1 MKLTID
7 HKLPALSQ
15 ILARSADT
23 LSVSGRRSLFERAAY
38 AVANLVRR
46 HILRIA
52 PAHHISAAKLGAQ
65 PTEFFGKAARR
76 TTSSATSDYGLVTI
90 GSAGFSRAFHPVT
103 IRPTRGRRFLTI
115 PKFAQSYGH
124 TVKEMRSH
132 YGWKV
137 YRPGRAKILMGVKDG
152 QRVPLFSLAEQVRQ
166 RQDRSLLPSD
176 ADIGATAATAAM
188 RELSK
193 QMEPMKA

>member
-38 AVANLVRR
+38 AVADLVRR

-52 PAHHISAAKLGAQ
+52 PAHHLSADKLGAT

-76 TTSSATSDYGLVTI
+76 TTSSATNDYGLVTI

-103 IRPTRGRRFLTI
+103 IRPTGGRRFLTI

-124 TVKEMRSH
+124 TAKEMRSH
-132 YGWKV
+132 YGWKI
-137 YRPGRAKILMGVKDG
+137 YRPGRTKILMGVKDG
-152 QRVPLFSLAEQVRQ
+152 QRVPLFALAEQVRQ

-176 ADIGATAATAAM
+176 ADIGTTAATAAM

-193 QMEPMKA
+193 QTEPVKA

>member
-1 MKLTID
+1 MNLTVSNNA
-7 HKLPALSQ
+7 PALSAV
-15 ILARSADT
+15 LAKSADFT
-23 LSVSGRRSLFERAAY
+23 GAAGRRSMFERAAY

-52 PAHHISAAKLGAQ
+52 PAHHLSAAKLGAQ

-90 GSAGFSRAFHPVT
+90 GSAGFSRAFREVT
-103 IRPTRGRRFLTI
+103 IRPTNGRRWLTI
-115 PKFAQSYGH
+115 PRAAASYGH

-132 YGWKV
+132 FGWKI
-137 YRPGRAKILMGVKDG
+137 YRPGNAKILVGVKDG
-152 QRVPLFSLAEQVRQ
+152 ERMPLFVLAEQARQ

-176 ADIGATAATAAM
+176 GAIGEAASAAAM
-188 RELSK
+188 REFSR
-193 QMEPMKA
+193 QMELARK

>member
-7 HKLPALSQ
+7 HNIPALGRV
-15 ILARSADT
+15 LAKNADM
-23 LSVSGRRSLFERAAY
+23 LGGAARRGIFARAAY

-52 PAHHISAAKLGAQ
+52 PAHHLSAAKLGAQ

-76 TTSSATSDYGLVTI
+76 TTSKATSSYGLVTI
-90 GSAGFSRAFHPVT
+90 GSAGFSRAFHDVT
-103 IRPTRGRRFLTI
+103 IRPTGGRRFLTI
-115 PKFAQSYGH
+115 PKFAQSYGR

-132 YGWKV
+132 FGWKI
-137 YRPGRAKILMGVKDG
+137 YRPGRARILMGVKDG
-152 QRVPLFSLAEQVRQ
+152 ERVPLFALAEQVRQ

-176 ADIGATAATAAM
+176 ADIGTTAAAAAM
-188 RELSK
+188 RELAT
-193 QMEPMKA
+193 QMERVKA